1 MAAKWL
7 KQVIKTEEFNEFLTK
22 ENIKWKFNLPR
33 APWWGGHF
41 ERLIGLT
48 KQSLFKSLG
57 KTSLSWN
64 ELESVLL
71 DVEVNL
77 NNRPLT
83 YIEDDIQYPIVTPNS
98 MLLNRDTVMLEEDP
112 EEEDDRNS
120 WKKRQKY
127 IVRCKDATWRRRK
140 REYQTA
146 LRERHNMTHKTKE
159 VKIDIG
165 DVVMIKREDKKER
178 KVEDRRSERT
188 IWRER
193 SRKAK
198 CSNHDS
204 KRVLRATNPIDLPSR
219 TSLQ

>member
-1 MAAKWL
+1 MHLELTPNLTTNEFIKCFKRLIARRGRPKTVYSDNAKTFQAAAKWL
-7 KQVIKTEEFNEFLTK
+7 KLVIKTEEFNEFLTK

-77 NNRPLT
+77 NSQPLT
-83 YIEDDIQYPIVTPNS
+83 YIEDDIQYPILTPNI
-98 MLLNRDTVMLEEDP
+98 MVLGLDTVMLEEDL
-112 EEEDDRNS
+112 EEEDDKNS

-127 IVRCKDATWRRRK
+127 IVRCKDAAWRRWK
-140 REYQTA
+140 REYLTA
-146 LRERHNMTHKTKE
+146 SRERHNMAYKTKV
-159 VKIDIG
+159 VKIDTG
-165 DVVMIKREDKKER
+165 DVVMIKGEDKRRR
-178 KVEDRRSERT
+178 K
-188 IWRER
+188 
-193 SRKAK
+193 
-198 CSNHDS
+198 
-204 KRVLRATNPIDLPSR
+204 
-219 TSLQ
+219 

>member
-7 KQVIKTEEFNEFLTK
+7 KLVIKTEEFNEFLTK

-77 NNRPLT
+77 NNRPLA
-83 YIEDDIQYPIVTPNS
+83 YIEHDIQYPILTPNS
-98 MLLNRDTVMLEEDP
+98 MLLGRDTAMLEEDP
-112 EEEDDRNS
+112 EENDKNS

-127 IVRCKDATWRRRK
+127 IVRCKDAAWRRWK
-140 REYQTA
+140 REYLTA
-146 LRERHNMTHKTKE
+146 LRERYNMAYKTKV
-159 VKIDIG
+159 VKIDTG
-165 DVVMIKREDKKER
+165 DVVMIKGEDKRRR
-178 KVEDRRSERT
+178 K
-188 IWRER
+188 
-193 SRKAK
+193 
-198 CSNHDS
+198 
-204 KRVLRATNPIDLPSR
+204 
-219 TSLQ
+219 

>member
-1 MAAKWL
+1 MHLELIPNLTANEFIKCFKRLIARRGRPKTAYSDNAKTFQAATKWL

-77 NNRPLT
+77 NNRPLA
-83 YIEDDIQYPIVTPNS
+83 YIEHDIQYPILTPNS
-98 MLLNRDTVMLEEDP
+98 MLLGRDTVMLEEDP
-112 EEEDDRNS
+112 EEDDRNS
-120 WKKRQKY
+120 WKKR
-127 IVRCKDATWRRRK
+127 
-140 REYQTA
+140 
-146 LRERHNMTHKTKE
+146 
-159 VKIDIG
+159 
-165 DVVMIKREDKKER
+165 
-178 KVEDRRSERT
+178 
-188 IWRER
+188 
-193 SRKAK
+193 
-198 CSNHDS
+198 
-204 KRVLRATNPIDLPSR
+204 
-219 TSLQ
+219 